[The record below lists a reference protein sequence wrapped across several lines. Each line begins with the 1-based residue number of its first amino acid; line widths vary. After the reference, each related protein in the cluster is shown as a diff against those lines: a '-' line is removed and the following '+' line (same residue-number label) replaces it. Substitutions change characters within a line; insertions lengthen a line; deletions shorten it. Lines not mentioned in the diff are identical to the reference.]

1 MTSTKARI
9 NGGPSLSVPCNH
21 KTSVRM
27 SDRGFVYLFAPHAF
41 GMELAL
47 LRVGR
52 VEPLLQLPL
61 LMFMGS
67 LGRHPF
73 QRPAGP

>member
-1 MTSTKARI
+1 
-9 NGGPSLSVPCNH
+9 
-21 KTSVRM
+21 M

-41 GMELAL
+41 GMEPAL
-47 LRVGR
+47 VRVGR